1 MASAIIIAALS
12 ESIRNAILN
21 SCLAVISVAIQ
32 PGKIVSSLKNN
43 NVDDMDLIFE
53 FSFRERQPADSNVIP
68 HLIESANYWRS
79 YISE

>member
-1 MASAIIIAALS
+1 
-12 ESIRNAILN
+12 
-21 SCLAVISVAIQ
+21 
-32 PGKIVSSLKNN
+32 VSSLKNN